1 MQYWPL
7 APGKAIWESRYYS
20 RKPSNLREDFAA
32 QYSLALN
39 RDTVME
45 DNLCLEKQ
53 QVAMES
59 GAKPFIQFGEQEV
72 ACRHFAAVWE
82 SIAEDGGTSVEYQ
95 QADRKSKRLN
105 ASNICAQRMPSTA

>member
-82 SIAEDGGTSVEYQ
+82 SRSEEHTSELQSLMRISYAVFCLKTKIE
-95 QADRKSKRLN
+95 KK
-105 ASNICAQRMPSTA
+105 

>member
-95 QADRKSKRLN
+95 RSEERRVGKECVSPCSSRWSPYL
-105 ASNICAQRMPSTA
+105 